1 MIEYLT
7 EDDEMNYQLE
17 MDKVLEGLGGRRPG
31 LLLHACCA
39 PCSSYVLEYL
49 TRYFDITVFFYNP
62 NIMPAEEYDKR
73 LAALRKLLAVMPC
86 ADGVR
91 LVEQGRDAE
100 AFIEA
105 ARGTEYAPEGGA
117 RCPAC
122 FELRLGKTAELC
134 REGGF
139 DYFTTTLTISPHKNA
154 ELINKTGMECAA
166 RTGTVWLPCDFKK
179 RNGYL
184 RSIELC
190 REYGI
195 YRQSWCGCSF
205 AREAVTD

>member
-1 MIEYLT
+1 
-7 EDDEMNYQLE
+7 MNRQLE
-17 MDKVLEGLGGRRPG
+17 LDKIIESLGAERPR

-49 TRYFDITVFFYNP
+49 TEHFEIDLFFYNP
-62 NIMPAEEYDKR
+62 NIMPAEEYDRR
-73 LAALRKLLAVMPC
+73 LEALHKLLAVMPR
-86 ADGVR
+86 ASGVKLIEGPR
-91 LVEQGRDAE
+91 EESVFLAAVRGMEAE
-100 AFIEA
+100 
-105 ARGTEYAPEGGA
+105 PEGGV

-122 FELRLGKTAELC
+122 FSLRLGKTGELC
-134 REGGF
+134 REGGY

-154 ELINKTGMECAA
+154 ELINEIGMREAAA
-166 RTGTVWLPCDFKK
+166 RSVRWLPCDFKK

-195 YRQSWCGCSF
+195 YRQSWCGCRL
-205 AREAVTD
+205 APGDERIGP